1 MKINIS
7 NNSNLDRSFE
17 DMLKS
22 LTLFAKERLS
32 INKTPS
38 ILLRS
43 DSENAKE
50 TLGKTAYYNPELG
63 EIHVFVDGRHAK
75 DILRSIAHELVHH
88 MQNEKGS
95 LSKPD
100 SECGHPDWTSA
111 CVKNNYHGPGY
122 AQKNPHLRDMEKEAY
137 LKGNM
142 CFRDWEDSYKAT
154 NYSERGTN
162 MSLKEWKN
170 NELNRL
176 LMKKFGLLK
185 EETNVD
191 EAHCVG
197 RDDKNE
203 EQELEEKKF
212 PDLTGDGKVTQADI
226 LKGRGVELDEEE
238 ELEEGAGD
246 RGDDDREQGRDA
258 GRSHRADSAGHLEE
272 EIYNQVMKI
281 LKGE

>member
-32 INKTPS
+32 INKVPS

-95 LSKPD
+95 LVD
-100 SECGHPDWTSA
+100 QG
-111 CVKNNYHGPGY
+111 YHGAGY
-122 AQKNPHLRDMEKEAY
+122 AQKNPHLRGMEKEAY

-185 EETNVD
+185 EEANVD